1 MSSFSSLMVRLSVLR
16 CIPSCRAAR
25 HWLPWFCCNTVSR
38 NRFLNSRTAS
48 E

>member
-1 MSSFSSLMVRLSVLR
+1 MVRLSVLR
-16 CIPSCRAAR
+16 CMPNSRAAL
-25 HWLPWFCCNTVSR
+25 HWLPRFSSSTVTM